1 MVWSHTFNTNGENN
15 HSDYEYHYK
24 STDHPKHIDFTIDE
38 VVMMGH
44 DSGTSGTHWY
54 LTIEKDVGNGRTRRY
69 YGIGIHVRD
78 WLRLFHRE
86 LTRAQSGQPLTR
98 YTAVRA
104 REHYWVEPDMCLPA
118 IDSSHFNATTSANK
132 NKMVA

>member
-1 MVWSHTFNTNGENN
+1 MWSHEFNTNGENN
-15 HSDYEYHYK
+15 HTDYQYYYK
-24 STDHPKHIDFTIDE
+24 NADHPKHIDFTIDE
-38 VVMMGH
+38 VVYMSH
-44 DSGTSGTHWY
+44 DAGTAGTHWA
-54 LTIEKDVGNGRTRRY
+54 LSIEKDVGNGRTRRF

-86 LTRAQSGQPLTR
+86 LTRVQSGQPLTR

-118 IDSSHFNATTSANK
+118 IDSSDFEATTSANK
-132 NKMVA
+132 KRMVA

>member
-1 MVWSHTFNTNGENN
+1 MWPNEFDTNTHEN
-15 HSDYEYHYK
+15 YEYRYK
-24 STDHPKHIDFTIDE
+24 NAAHPKHIDFTIDE

-44 DSGTSGTHWY
+44 DAGTAGTHWY
-54 LTIEKDVGNGRTRRY
+54 LTLEKDVGNGRTRRY

-86 LTRAQSGQPLTR
+86 LNRAQSGEPPTR

-104 REHYWVEPDMCLPA
+104 REHYWVEPYMCLPA
-118 IDSSHFNATTSANK
+118 IDSSDYQATTSANK
-132 NKMVA
+132 KRMVA

>member
-1 MVWSHTFNTNGENN
+1 MGSNEFDTNTHEN
-15 HSDYEYHYK
+15 YEYRYK
-24 STDHPKHIDFTIDE
+24 SADHPKHIDFTIDE

-44 DSGTSGTHWY
+44 DAGTAGTHWY
-54 LTIEKDVGNGRTRRY
+54 VTIEKDVGNGRTRRY

-86 LTRAQSGQPLTR
+86 LTKAQSGQPLTR

-118 IDSSHFNATTSANK
+118 IDSSDYQATTSANK
-132 NKMVA
+132 KRMVA

>member
-1 MVWSHTFNTNGENN
+1 MWSNEFDTNTYENYQYN
-15 HSDYEYHYK
+15 YK
-24 STDHPKHIDFTIDE
+24 SADHPKHIDFTIDE
-38 VVMMGH
+38 VVMLGH
-44 DSGTSGTHWY
+44 DSGTAGTHWY
-54 LTIEKDVGNGRTRRY
+54 MSVEKDIGNGRTRRY

-118 IDSSHFNATTSANK
+118 IDSSHFNATTSANSK
-132 NKMVA
+132 KMVA

>member
-1 MVWSHTFNTNGENN
+1 MWSQEFDTNTVGNLQ
-15 HSDYEYHYK
+15 YHYK
-24 STDHPKHIDFTIDE
+24 NADHPKHIDFTIDE

-44 DSGTSGTHWY
+44 DAGTAGTHWY
-54 LTIEKDVGNGRTRRY
+54 VTIEKDVGNGRTRRY

-86 LTRAQSGQPLTR
+86 LTRAQSGEPLTR

-118 IDSSHFNATTSANK
+118 IDSSDYEATTSANK
-132 NKMVA
+132 KRMVA

>member
-1 MVWSHTFNTNGENN
+1 MVWSHTFNNIDNT
-15 HSDYEYHYK
+15 DYEYSYK
-24 STDHPKHIDFTIDE
+24 SADHPKHIDFTIDE

-44 DSGTSGTHWY
+44 DAGTAGTHWY
-54 LTIEKDVGNGRTRRY
+54 VTIEKDIGNGRTRRF

-86 LTRAQSGQPLTR
+86 LTKAQSGQPLTR

-118 IDSSHFNATTSANK
+118 IDSSDFEATTSANK
-132 NKMVA
+132 KRMVA

>member
-1 MVWSHTFNTNGENN
+1 MWSQEFDNITHEN
-15 HSDYEYHYK
+15 YQYHYK
-24 STDHPKHIDFTIDE
+24 SADHLKHIDFTIDE
-38 VVMMGH
+38 VNTIGH
-44 DSGTSGTHWY
+44 DAGTAGTHWY
-54 LTIEKDVGNGRTRRY
+54 LCIDKDLGNGRTRRF
-69 YGIGIHVRD
+69 YGIGIHVSD

-86 LTRAQSGQPLTR
+86 LTRVQNGQPLTR

-118 IDSSHFNATTSANK
+118 IDSSDYKATSEKNQ

>member
-1 MVWSHTFNTNGENN
+1 MWSNEFDTNTYENYQYN
-15 HSDYEYHYK
+15 YK
-24 STDHPKHIDFTIDE
+24 SADHPKHIDFTIDE
-38 VVMMGH
+38 VVMLGH
-44 DSGTSGTHWY
+44 DAGTAGTHWY
-54 LTIEKDVGNGRTRRY
+54 MSIEKDIGNGRTRRY

-86 LTRAQSGQPLTR
+86 LTRAQSGEPLTR

-118 IDSSHFNATTSANK
+118 IDSSDYEATTSANK

>member
-1 MVWSHTFNTNGENN
+1 MWSTEYTVNGDEYR
-15 HSDYEYHYK
+15 DTKYHYK
-24 STDHPKHIDFTIDE
+24 SVDHPKHIDFTIDE
-38 VVMMGH
+38 VVMMSH
-44 DSGTSGTHWY
+44 DAGTAGTHWS
-54 LTIEKDVGNGRTRRY
+54 LSLEKDVGNGRTRRF

-118 IDSSHFNATTSANK
+118 IDSSDFEATTSANK
-132 NKMVA
+132 KRMVA

>member
-1 MVWSHTFNTNGENN
+1 MAMWSIDYDIDNENRTYN
-15 HSDYEYHYK
+15 YLQK
-24 STDHPKHIDFTIDE
+24 DHPDFIEFTFDE
-38 VVMMGH
+38 VTHAGH
-44 DSGTSGTHWY
+44 DAGTAGTHWY
-54 LTIEKDVGNGRTRRY
+54 LSVEKDLGNGRTRRF

-86 LTRAQSGQPLTR
+86 LTRVQSGQPLTR

-118 IDSSHFNATTSANK
+118 IDSSEYHASQKSNQ

>member
-1 MVWSHTFNTNGENN
+1 MVWSQEFDTNN
-15 HSDYEYHYK
+15 HTNYEYRYK
-24 STDHPKHIDFTIDE
+24 SIAHPKHIDFTVDE
-38 VVMMGH
+38 VVMIGH
-44 DSGTSGTHWY
+44 DSGTAGTHWY
-54 LTIEKDVGNGRTRRY
+54 LSIEKDVGNGRTRRF

-86 LTRAQSGQPLTR
+86 LTRVQSGPPLTR

-118 IDSSHFNATTSANK
+118 IDSSDYKATSEKNQ

>member
-1 MVWSHTFNTNGENN
+1 M
-15 HSDYEYHYK
+15 
-24 STDHPKHIDFTIDE
+24 I
-38 VVMMGH
+38 GH
-44 DSGTSGTHWY
+44 DSGTAGTHWY
-54 LTIEKDVGNGRTRRY
+54 LSIEKDVGNGRTRRF

-78 WLRLFHRE
+78 WFGLFKRE
-86 LTRAQSGQPLTR
+86 MDRARQGLEPTR

-118 IDSSHFNATTSANK
+118 IDSSQYTASQESNQ

>member
-1 MVWSHTFNTNGENN
+1 MWSQEFDNITHEN
-15 HSDYEYHYK
+15 YKYHYK
-24 STDHPKHIDFTIDE
+24 NADHPKHIDFTIDE
-38 VVMMGH
+38 VNMMSH
-44 DSGTSGTHWY
+44 DAGTAGTHWC
-54 LTIEKDVGNGRTRRY
+54 LAVEKDVGNGRTRRF
-69 YGIGIHVRD
+69 YGIGIHVGD

-86 LTRAQSGQPLTR
+86 LTRVQNGQPLTR

-118 IDSSHFNATTSANK
+118 IDSSQYTASQESNQ

>member
-1 MVWSHTFNTNGENN
+1 MVWSHTFNNN
-15 HSDYEYHYK
+15 DNTDYEYSYK
-24 STDHPKHIDFTIDE
+24 SADHPKHIDFTIDE

-44 DSGTSGTHWY
+44 DAGTAGTHWY
-54 LTIEKDVGNGRTRRY
+54 VTIEKDVGNGRTRRY

-86 LTRAQSGQPLTR
+86 LTRAQSGEPLTR

-118 IDSSHFNATTSANK
+118 IDSSDFEATTSANK
-132 NKMVA
+132 KRMVA

>member
-1 MVWSHTFNTNGENN
+1 MWSQEFDTNTHEN
-15 HSDYEYHYK
+15 YQYHYK
-24 STDHPKHIDFTIDE
+24 NADHPKHIDFTIDE
-38 VVMMGH
+38 VVMLGH
-44 DSGTSGTHWY
+44 DSGSAGTHWY
-54 LTIEKDVGNGRTRRY
+54 MSIEKDVGNGRTRRY

-86 LTRAQSGQPLTR
+86 LNRAQSGEPPTR

-118 IDSSHFNATTSANK
+118 IDSSDYQATTSANK
-132 NKMVA
+132 KRMVA

>member
-1 MVWSHTFNTNGENN
+1 MWSNEFDTNTHEN
-15 HSDYEYHYK
+15 YEYRYK
-24 STDHPKHIDFTIDE
+24 SADHPKHIDFTIDE
-38 VVMMGH
+38 VVMLGH
-44 DSGTSGTHWY
+44 DAGTAGTHWY
-54 LTIEKDVGNGRTRRY
+54 MSIEKDIGNGRTRRY

-118 IDSSHFNATTSANK
+118 IDSSEYTASQESNQK
-132 NKMVA
+132 RMVA

>member
-1 MVWSHTFNTNGENN
+1 
-15 HSDYEYHYK
+15 
-24 STDHPKHIDFTIDE
+24 
-38 VVMMGH
+38 MGH
-44 DSGTSGTHWY
+44 DSGTAGTHWY
-54 LTIEKDVGNGRTRRY
+54 LSIEKDVGNGRTRRF

-86 LTRAQSGQPLTR
+86 LTRVQSGQPLTR

-118 IDSSHFNATTSANK
+118 IDSSDYKATSEKNQ

>member
-1 MVWSHTFNTNGENN
+1 MWSQEFDTNTVGNLQ
-15 HSDYEYHYK
+15 YHYK
-24 STDHPKHIDFTIDE
+24 NADHPKHIDFTIDE
-38 VVMMGH
+38 VVYMSH
-44 DSGTSGTHWY
+44 DAGTAGTHWS
-54 LTIEKDVGNGRTRRY
+54 LSIEKDIGNGRTRRY

-86 LTRAQSGQPLTR
+86 LNRAQSGEPPTR

-118 IDSSHFNATTSANK
+118 IDSSDYEATTSANK
-132 NKMVA
+132 KRMVA

>member
-1 MVWSHTFNTNGENN
+1 MWSNEFDTNTHEN
-15 HSDYEYHYK
+15 YEYRYK
-24 STDHPKHIDFTIDE
+24 SSDHPKHIDFTIDE
-38 VVMMGH
+38 VVMLGH
-44 DSGTSGTHWY
+44 DAGTAGTHWY
-54 LTIEKDVGNGRTRRY
+54 LSVRKDIGNGRTRLF

-86 LTRAQSGQPLTR
+86 LTKAQSGQPLTR

-118 IDSSHFNATTSANK
+118 IDSSDFEATTSANK